1 MTMVNMQKVIV
12 IVGPT
17 AVGKTKLSIELAKAV
32 DGEIINGDATQVY
45 KELNIGAAKVTEEEK
60 EGIPHHLIDFLD
72 PNDSFTVADFQTL
85 AREKIKEIA
94 NRGKIPIIVGGTGLY
109 IQSVLTK
116 YEFAE
121 QEGDELLRNQL
132 EGFAMAFGNKALH
145 DQLKEI
151 DPESAKQIHM
161 NNVRRVIRAIEV
173 FKLTGQKFS
182 ETAFKKEPEY
192 LYDAEIIG
200 LSMDRE
206 LLYNRINLRVD
217 LMLEEGLVD
226 EAKMLYDKGIRNCQ
240 SVQAIGYKELYDYFD
255 GSLTKEEAIDLIK
268 QSSRRYAKRQ
278 MTWFRNKMSIHWF
291 DMDGHNFDIKKLE
304 ILALLE
310 GKGYFIS
317 NKYM

>member
-1 MTMVNMQKVIV
+1 MVNMQKVIV

-45 KELNIGAAKVTEEEK
+45 KELNIGAAKITEEEM

-72 PNDSFTVADFQTL
+72 PKDSFTVADFQTL

-132 EGFAMAFGNKALH
+132 EGFAMASGNKALH

-200 LSMDRE
+200 LSMERE

-255 GSLTKEEAIDLIK
+255 GILTKEEAIDLIK

-278 MTWFRNKMSIHWF
+278 MTWFRNKMNIQWF

-304 ILALLE
+304 ILAILE

>member
-45 KELNIGAAKVTEEEK
+45 KELNIGAAKITEEEK

-72 PNDSFTVADFQTL
+72 PKDSFTVADFQTL

-226 EAKMLYDKGIRNCQ
+226 EAEMLYDKGIRNCQ

-255 GSLTKEEAIDLIK
+255 GILTKEEAIDLIK

-291 DMDGHNFDIKKLE
+291 DMDGHNLDIKKLE

>member
-17 AVGKTKLSIELAKAV
+17 AVGKTKLSIELAKAL
-32 DGEIINGDATQVY
+32 DGEVINGDATQVY

-72 PNDSFTVADFQTL
+72 PKASFTVADFQTL
-85 AREKIKEIA
+85 AREKIQEITK
-94 NRGKIPIIVGGTGLY
+94 RGKVPIIVGGTGLY
-109 IQSVLTK
+109 IQSVLTQ

-121 QEGDELLRNQL
+121 QELDEHLRSQL
-132 EGFAMAFGNKALH
+132 EGYAMAFGNKALH
-145 DQLKEI
+145 NQLKEI

-200 LSMDRE
+200 LSMERD
-206 LLYNRINLRVD
+206 LLYSRINLRVD
-217 LMLEEGLVD
+217 LMIQQGLID
-226 EAKMLYDKGIRNCQ
+226 EAKMLFDKGIQNCQ
-240 SVQAIGYKELYDYFD
+240 SVQAIGYKELYDYFN
-255 GSLTKEEAIDLIK
+255 GILSKEEAINLIK

-278 MTWFRNKMSIHWF
+278 MTWFRNKMNIHWF
-291 DMDGHNFDIKKLE
+291 DMNGQNFAIKNEE
-304 ILALLE
+304 ILALIE
-310 GKGYFIS
+310 GKGYLIS

>member
-1 MTMVNMQKVIV
+1 MVNMQKVIV

-45 KELNIGAAKVTEEEK
+45 KELNIGAAKITEEEK

-72 PNDSFTVADFQTL
+72 PKDSFTVADFQTL

-226 EAKMLYDKGIRNCQ
+226 EAEMLYDKGIRNCQ

-255 GSLTKEEAIDLIK
+255 GILTKEEAIDLIK

-291 DMDGHNFDIKKLE
+291 DMDGHNLDIKKLE

>member
-1 MTMVNMQKVIV
+1 MVNMQKVIV

-32 DGEIINGDATQVY
+32 NGEIINGDATQVY
-45 KELNIGAAKVTEEEK
+45 KELNIGAAKITEEEM

-72 PNDSFTVADFQTL
+72 PKASFTVADFQSL
-85 AREKIKEIA
+85 ARKKISEIA
-94 NRGKIPIIVGGTGLY
+94 SRGKVPIIVGGTGLY
-109 IQSVLTK
+109 IQSVLTD

-121 QEGDELLRNQL
+121 QEGDAHLRNQL
-132 EGFAMAFGNKALH
+132 EGYAMAFGNKALH

-173 FKLTGQKFS
+173 FKLTGQRFS
-182 ETAFKKEPEY
+182 ETAFNKEPEY

-200 LSMDRE
+200 LTMERE
-206 LLYNRINLRVD
+206 LLYSRINKRVD
-217 LMLEEGLVD
+217 LMMGEGLLE

-240 SVQAIGYKELYDYFD
+240 SVQAIGYKELFDYFD
-255 GSLTKEEAIDLIK
+255 GLLTKQEAVDLIK

-278 MTWFRNKMSIHWF
+278 MTWFRNKMNIHWF
-291 DMDGHNFDIKKLE
+291 EMNVHNFDIKKQE

-317 NKYM
+317 N

>member
-1 MTMVNMQKVIV
+1 MIV

-45 KELNIGAAKVTEEEK
+45 KELNIGAAKITEEEM

-72 PNDSFTVADFQTL
+72 PKDSFTVADFQTL

-132 EGFAMAFGNKALH
+132 EGFAMASGNKALH

-200 LSMDRE
+200 LSMERE

-255 GSLTKEEAIDLIK
+255 GILTKEEAIDLIK

-278 MTWFRNKMSIHWF
+278 MTWFRNKMNIQWF

-304 ILALLE
+304 ILAILE

>member
-17 AVGKTKLSIELAKAV
+17 AVGKTKLSIELAKAIN
-32 DGEIINGDATQVY
+32 GEIINGDATQVY
-45 KELNIGAAKVTEEEK
+45 KELDIGAAKISEAEM

-72 PNDSFTVADFQTL
+72 PKASFTVADFQTL
-85 AREKIKEIA
+85 AREKIDEITK
-94 NRGKIPIIVGGTGLY
+94 RGKTPIIVGGTGLY
-109 IQSVLTK
+109 IQSVLTD

-121 QEGDELLRNQL
+121 QEGDEHLRNQL
-132 EGFAMAFGNKALH
+132 ESFAMVYGNRALH
-145 DQLKEI
+145 DQLKEV

-182 ETAFKKEPEY
+182 DTAFNKEPEY
-192 LYDAEIIG
+192 LYDAIMIG
-200 LSMDRE
+200 LTMDRE
-206 LLYNRINLRVD
+206 LLYSRINLRVD
-217 LMLEEGLVD
+217 MMMDAGLMN
-226 EAKMLYDKGIRNCQ
+226 EAKMLYEKGIQNCQ

-255 GSLTKEEAIDLIK
+255 GILTEDEAINLIK

-278 MTWFRNKMSIHWF
+278 MTWFRNKMNIHWF
-291 DMDGHNFDIKKLE
+291 DMDEHNFNIKKQE
-304 ILALLE
+304 IFALLE

-317 NKYM
+317 NKYR

>member
-1 MTMVNMQKVIV
+1 MVNMQKVIV

-17 AVGKTKLSIELAKAV
+17 AVGKTKLSIELAKAIN
-32 DGEIINGDATQVY
+32 GEIINGDATQVY
-45 KELNIGAAKVTEEEK
+45 KELNIGAAKVTEEEM

-72 PNDSFTVADFQTL
+72 PKASFTVADFQEL

-94 NRGKIPIIVGGTGLY
+94 SRGKIPIIVGGTGLY

-132 EGFAMAFGNKALH
+132 EGYAMAFGNQALH

-182 ETAFKKEPEY
+182 ETAFNREPEY

-200 LSMDRE
+200 LTMDRE

-217 LMLEEGLVD
+217 LMLGEGLIV

-255 GSLTKEEAIDLIK
+255 GILLKDEAIDLIK

-278 MTWFRNKMSIHWF
+278 MTWFRNKMNIHWF
-291 DMDGHNFDIKKLE
+291 EMDGHNFDIKKLE

>member
-1 MTMVNMQKVIV
+1 MVNMQKVIV

-72 PNDSFTVADFQTL
+72 PKASFTVADFQSL
-85 AREKIKEIA
+85 AREKMKEIA
-94 NRGKIPIIVGGTGLY
+94 DRGKIPIIVGGTGLY
-109 IQSVLTK
+109 IQSVLTQ

-132 EGFAMAFGNKALH
+132 EGYAMAFGNKALH

-161 NNVRRVIRAIEV
+161 NNIRRVIRAIEV
-173 FKLTGQKFS
+173 YKLTGQKFS
-182 ETAFKKEPEY
+182 DTAFNKEPVY
-192 LYDAEIIG
+192 LYDAQIIG
-200 LSMDRE
+200 LTMDRE

-217 LMLEEGLVD
+217 LMLNEGLMD
-226 EAKMLYDKGIRNCQ
+226 EAKDLYDKGIKNCQ

-255 GSLTKEEAIDLIK
+255 GILTKEEAIDLIK

-278 MTWFRNKMSIHWF
+278 MTWFRNKMNIHWF
-291 DMDGHNFDIKKLE
+291 EMDGHNFDIKKQE

>member
-45 KELNIGAAKVTEEEK
+45 KELNIGAAKITEEEM

-72 PNDSFTVADFQTL
+72 PKDSFTVADFQTL

-132 EGFAMAFGNKALH
+132 EGFAMASGNKALH

-200 LSMDRE
+200 LSMERE

-255 GSLTKEEAIDLIK
+255 GILTKEEAIDLIK

-278 MTWFRNKMSIHWF
+278 MTWFRNKMNIQWF

-304 ILALLE
+304 ILAILE